1 MLRPLCVCYFLWVM
15 GAFALC
21 WQKEILTYIE
31 WLDLVF
37 GSVQILATFF
47 FRGKWDSDCLMIDG
61 MVSQLGDQVEKL
73 WQRDEGG
80 TGKYPPASL
89 HVGVMFTE
97 NSSNNNNQPP
107 PKSQWFLTDRSF
119 LTTCNFPFQAL
130 LDLYLL
136 ESIEE
141 SYKHAIVSFLVILL
155 APSVYAPSY
164 LFRCGKAGLLRNVKD
179 KTVP

>member
-1 MLRPLCVCYFLWVM
+1 MLTEGNSY
-15 GAFALC
+15 
-21 WQKEILTYIE
+21 TE

-107 PKSQWFLTDRSF
+107 PKSQ
-119 LTTCNFPFQAL
+119 
-130 LDLYLL
+130 
-136 ESIEE
+136 
-141 SYKHAIVSFLVILL
+141 
-155 APSVYAPSY
+155 
-164 LFRCGKAGLLRNVKD
+164 
-179 KTVP
+179 